1 MLYETL
7 VVVALLLAAGFVF
20 FALVGGVRMIGGAP
34 AAVEAGPGLRAALQ
48 LFLVAVLGAYF
59 VGCWVRGGQTLP
71 MKAWRLR
78 VVACDGRP
86 LGLRAATVRFALAL
100 VLIGPLA
107 IGLGLAWRRG
117 DPLLV
122 AIALAPAV
130 VDLAWSLVDRDGGFL
145 HDRLSRTR
153 VVTLDALPRG

>member
-7 VVVALLLAAGFVF
+7 VLVALLLAGGFLF
-20 FALVGGVRMIGGAP
+20 FALVAGVRMIAGAP

-48 LFLVAVLGAYF
+48 VFLVAVLGTYF

-78 VVACDGRP
+78 VVAADGRP
-86 LGLRAATVRFALAL
+86 LRTSAAALRFALAL
-100 VLIGPLA
+100 VLLGPA
-107 IGLGLAWRRG
+107 AVGLGLAWRQG

-122 AIALAPAV
+122 AFALAPAV
-130 VDLAWSLVDRDGGFL
+130 VNLAWSLIDRDRGFL

-153 VVTLDALPRG
+153 VVTLDPLPRR